1 MKKEFILR
9 TESVL
14 SSEKATQ
21 AFDGD
26 NDVTIPMCILEDL
39 YRYQGNPEKKIIAS
53 KFIDY
58 IKDMNFGLLYSE
70 SGVKQKNGSTLR
82 VIDNSPI
89 CEKVQKLNHVSE
101 LDKRAFQVCLDRM
114 ERAKRNNEKIEIVL
128 ISQNPTILMKAIS
141 LGIKAEPHKDEI
153 FPAPKDQ
160 YTGKVEIP
168 VAQSVI
174 DAFMKNGK
182 IKKESIYGHEKV
194 EWVENIFVIFQ
205 SVETSTRIIGRYTQG
220 KIVKLKYQSI
230 DNFKP
235 ANEEQAIALECLLAP
250 PNEAS
255 LVIIKGAAGT
265 GKTYESLCAGLAQL
279 ARYAN
284 NGKYSQILVGAP
296 TVTLDEDLGYL
307 PGDIDQKVG
316 PYLGGI
322 YDNLKDYFEAACPE
336 SDNRETYDRIHELF
350 DRQFIDI
357 QPIGFIRG
365 RSISKTYI
373 ILDEIQN
380 AEPSTMK
387 HIITRTGKNTKFIL
401 IGDSTQISKP
411 ELTET
416 RNGLVYASEKM
427 KGNHL
432 CWQITFDSEKS
443 LRSELAQEAL
453 KIL

>member
-39 YRYQGNPEKKIIAS
+39 YRYQGTPEKKIIAS

-58 IKDMNFGLLYSE
+58 IKDMNLGLLNSE
-70 SGVKQKNGSTLR
+70 KGVTQKNGSTLR
-82 VIDNSPI
+82 IIDNTTIS
-89 CEKVQKLNHVSE
+89 EKVKKLNYVSE
-101 LDKRAFQVCLDRM
+101 LDKRAFQVCLDRI
-114 ERAKRNNEKIEIVL
+114 ERAKKNNEEVEIVL
-128 ISQNPTILMKAIS
+128 ISQNPTILMKAHS

-174 DAFMKNGK
+174 DSFMKNGK
-182 IKKESIYGHEKV
+182 IAKDSIYGHEKIK
-194 EWVENIFVIFQ
+194 WIENIFVIFE
-205 SVETSTRIIGRYTQG
+205 SVETSARVIGRYTQG
-220 KIVKLKYQSI
+220 KIVKLKYQKI
-230 DNFKP
+230 DGFKP

-250 PNEAS
+250 PEEAP
-255 LVIIKGAAGT
+255 LVIIKGVAGT
-265 GKTYESLCAGLAQL
+265 GKTYETICAGLEQL
-279 ARYAN
+279 AKYN
-284 NGKYSQILVGAP
+284 NGRYSQILVGVP
-296 TVTLDEDLGYL
+296 TVALDEDLGYL

-322 YDNLKDYFEAACPE
+322 YDNLRDYFENTSPE
-336 SDNRETYDRIHELF
+336 SDNREISDRIRELF
-350 DRQFIDI
+350 ERQYINI
-357 QPIGFIRG
+357 QSIGFIRG
-365 RSISKTYI
+365 RSISKTYNV
-373 ILDEIQN
+373 LDEIQN

-387 HIITRTGKNTKFIL
+387 HIITRTGRKTKIIL
-401 IGDSTQISKP
+401 LGDPTQISKP
-411 ELTET
+411 GLTER

-427 KGNHL
+427 KGSRL
-432 CWQITFDSEKS
+432 CWQITLNSEKS
-443 LRSELAQEAL
+443 LRCELAQEAL
-453 KIL
+453 YIL